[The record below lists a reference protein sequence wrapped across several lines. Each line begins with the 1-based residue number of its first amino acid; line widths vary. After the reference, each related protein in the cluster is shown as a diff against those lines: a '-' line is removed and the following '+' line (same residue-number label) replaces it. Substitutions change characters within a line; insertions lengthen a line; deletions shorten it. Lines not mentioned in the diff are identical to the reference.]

1 MIKVL
6 FVCLGNICRSP
17 LAEGIM
23 KSRIKALNLEKEIEV
38 DSCGTSKYHIGE
50 QPDARTVA
58 NAKSNGLHL
67 DHQARQFLKE
77 DFRKFDYILAMDS
90 ANLNCIQRIDQTE
103 EFKDKTMLMRFFDTK
118 DKNADVPDPYFGG
131 EDGFQ
136 QVYEILDR
144 SVNEFLNWLIKKHSI
159 QNNA

>member
-23 KSRIKALNLEKEIEV
+23 KHRIKALNLDDQIEV

-50 QPDARTVA
+50 QPDKRTVA
-58 NAKSNGLHL
+58 NAKSNGLAL
-67 DHQARQFLKE
+67 NHQARQFTKA
-77 DFRKFDYILAMDS
+77 DFRNFDYILAMDG
-90 ANLNCIQRIDQTE
+90 ANLKNIGKIDQTG
-103 EFKDKTMLMRFFDTK
+103 EFSGKTMLMRYFDNQ

-131 EDGFQ
+131 EEGFQ

-144 SVNEFLNWLIKKHSI
+144 SVDEFLNWLIKQHALKVD
-159 QNNA
+159 